1 LKNAIAIDF
10 DEFINVF
17 NEKGKSEAQILAREK
32 YNLSFVQIKRR
43 LDRYTDYCFD
53 SSLRT
58 YNHKKQ
64 EDAIT
69 AEFMSID
76 ELDSH
81 KTKET
86 IIKGIVPLS
95 GPSSN
100 SNFDELV
107 KELIKDRIIMLS
119 KYVSLDQETRK
130 LIINTKNLKRDD
142 FDLVVV

>member
-1 LKNAIAIDF
+1 MKNEIAIDF
-10 DEFINVF
+10 DELVNVF

-53 SSLRT
+53 LSLRT

-64 EDAIT
+64 EDVIT

-76 ELDSH
+76 ELNSRKSKDN
-81 KTKET
+81 

-100 SNFDELV
+100 SSFDELV
-107 KELIKDRIIMLS
+107 KELIKDRIIILS
-119 KYVSLDQETRK
+119 KYVSLEQETRK
-130 LIINTKNLKRDD
+130 LVINTKNLKRDD